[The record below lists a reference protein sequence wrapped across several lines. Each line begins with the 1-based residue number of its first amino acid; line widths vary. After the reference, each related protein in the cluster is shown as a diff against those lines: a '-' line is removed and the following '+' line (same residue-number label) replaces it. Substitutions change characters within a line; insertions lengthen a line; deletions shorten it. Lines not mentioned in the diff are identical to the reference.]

1 MEDLLFIV
9 FMIVV
14 GSLMYSGGRN
24 PIQYYEDQ
32 KRKESERQRLRIAR
46 DSFIAEMKDLGSDL
60 DVSKKSKNRSEWAVA
75 KDFFLKSN
83 EWKNIRQEVFKKYGR
98 QCLKCGSRSRVEVDH
113 IVPVYDNPWLR
124 LNFDNLQPLCHSC
137 NSIKG
142 TSTADYRSSYNAM
155 SGAES
160 SLDEDETDNIIEEL
174 IDEFGLDDG
183 NNLDESYQI
192 NLLVTHF
199 KKIKVLES
207 NFILND
213 SSYEF
218 AKNLLSFVL
227 SYHKDISNS
236 YVLGYH
242 KDISNIEDYIE
253 SDELE
258 FFGGHIYL
266 RRFTFSDLIPVNL
279 ISGCEEYWNWDFLSA
294 FGKSP
299 WSADFIAK
307 YEDHWNWHILS
318 RRDDLPWS
326 IDFIKRFEKKWD
338 WTYFSS
344 EEGFTTVP
352 CDELFTS
359 KEDFIEEFEDNWDW
373 SILSANNA
381 LPWTIDF
388 DSKFSDRFCEQGLKK
403 NANYQLYLKYE
414 VFHDYD

>member
-98 QCLKCGSRSRVEVDH
+98 QCLKCGSRSRIEVDH

-142 TSTADYRSSYNAM
+142 TGTADYRSSYNAM

-160 SLDEDETDNIIEEL
+160 SLVEDETDDIIQQL
-174 IDEFGLDDG
+174 IDEFGLDDR

-192 NLLVTHF
+192 NLLVSHF
-199 KKIKVLES
+199 KKIKGFKGTEVL
-207 NFILND
+207 
-213 SSYEF
+213 
-218 AKNLLSFVL
+218 
-227 SYHKDISNS
+227 
-236 YVLGYH
+236 
-242 KDISNIEDYIE
+242 
-253 SDELE
+253 
-258 FFGGHIYL
+258 
-266 RRFTFSDLIPVNL
+266 
-279 ISGCEEYWNWDFLSA
+279 
-294 FGKSP
+294 KS
-299 WSADFIAK
+299 
-307 YEDHWNWHILS
+307 
-318 RRDDLPWS
+318 
-326 IDFIKRFEKKWD
+326 
-338 WTYFSS
+338 
-344 EEGFTTVP
+344 
-352 CDELFTS
+352 TS
-359 KEDFIEEFEDNWDW
+359 
-373 SILSANNA
+373 
-381 LPWTIDF
+381 
-388 DSKFSDRFCEQGLKK
+388 
-403 NANYQLYLKYE
+403 
-414 VFHDYD
+414 